1 MSRTQSREDVEQYVV
16 GARRPTAFE
25 RARAARDE
33 DRVARARTHPVEF
46 DESGFPLPQRDRSM
60 VGRVRQL
67 LRV

>member
-1 MSRTQSREDVEQYVV
+1 MSKTQSREDVEQYLV
-16 GARRPTAFE
+16 GTRRRTAFE
-25 RARAARDE
+25 RARADRDG